1 MVKRVNIRELL
12 SKEQVFAPCVHV
24 CMSARTVEMCG
35 YNGIFL
41 SGGTTANSML
51 GMPDIAAMSL
61 DELVWATT
69 RIADYS
75 YLPLFVDADHGYGE
89 GPLNVY
95 RTACRLQ
102 KAGAVGF
109 SIEDTAG
116 VHGWERMTH
125 NNENESVI
133 PVDDWLAK
141 LRAAKAATEGS
152 DCIVIARTE
161 TKFSQGLDAA
171 IERCQRALDVGADM
185 TMIVGIKTID
195 DCRRIAEKVPGWKMY
210 PDLFSHDGIPDVN
223 IDEVYEL
230 GFNLVTIHYLQKG
243 AMYGMMKYGMENF
256 KNKSAVF
263 SDQHDMGGLTEEEQ
277 KKLRGFDAP
286 YWFDLERQF
295 RGE

>member
-1 MVKRVNIRELL
+1 MYKGSIRELL
-12 SKEQVFAPCVHV
+12 SKEQVFAPCVHD
-24 CMSARTVEMCG
+24 CMSARCVEMCG
-35 YNGIFL
+35 FNGIFQ
-41 SGGTTANSML
+41 SGGTTQNSML
-51 GMPDIAAMSL
+51 GMPDIGAMSL
-61 DELVWATT
+61 DELVWAVT

-75 YLPLFVDADHGYGE
+75 YLPLFVDADQGYGE

-116 VHGWERMTH
+116 VHGWDRMTV
-125 NNENESVI
+125 NNKNEDTV
-133 PVDDWLAK
+133 PVETWLAK

-161 TKFSQGLDAA
+161 TKFSQGLDVA

-256 KNKSAVF
+256 KNKSAVY
-263 SDQHDMGGLTEEEQ
+263 SDLDDMGGLLPEEQ
-277 KKLRGFDAP
+277 KKLRGFDAEK
-286 YWFDLERQF
+286 WFGMERKF
-295 RGE
+295 WNK

>member
-1 MVKRVNIRELL
+1 MFKGSIRKIL
-12 SKEQVFAPCVHV
+12 SEQQIFAPCVHD
-24 CMSARTVEMCG
+24 CMSTRTVEFCG
-35 YNGIFL
+35 YNGVFL
-41 SGGTTANSML
+41 SGGTTQNSML

-61 DELVWATT
+61 DELIWAVT
-69 RIADYS
+69 RIADYT

-89 GPLNVY
+89 GPLNVF
-95 RTACRLQ
+95 RTASRLQ

-116 VHGWERMTH
+116 VHGWERMTV
-125 NNENESVI
+125 NNQNESVV
-133 PVDDWLAK
+133 PVETWLSK
-141 LRAAKAATEGS
+141 IRAAKAATEGS

-195 DCRRIAEKVPGWKMY
+195 DCKKIAEKVPGWKMY

-223 IDEVYEL
+223 IDEVYTL
-230 GFNLVTIHYLQKG
+230 GFNLVTMHYLQKG
-243 AMYGMMKYGMENF
+243 AMYGMLKYGMENF

-263 SDQHDMGGLTEEEQ
+263 SDQHDMGGLTVEEQ
-277 KKLRGFDAP
+277 KRLRGFDAEK
-286 YWFDLERQF
+286 WFEMERMF
-295 RGE
+295 YGE

>member
-1 MVKRVNIRELL
+1 
-12 SKEQVFAPCVHV
+12 
-24 CMSARTVEMCG
+24 MSTRTVEFCG
-35 YNGIFL
+35 YNGVFL
-41 SGGTTANSML
+41 SGGTTQNSML

-61 DELVWATT
+61 DELVWAVT
-69 RIADYS
+69 RIADYT

-89 GPLNVY
+89 GPLNVF
-95 RTACRLQ
+95 RTASRLQ

-116 VHGWERMTH
+116 VHGWERMTV
-125 NNENESVI
+125 NNQNESVV
-133 PVDDWLAK
+133 PVETWLSK
-141 LRAAKAATEGS
+141 IRAAKAATEGS

-195 DCRRIAEKVPGWKMY
+195 DCRKIAEKVPGWKMY

-223 IDEVYEL
+223 IDEVYTL
-230 GFNLVTIHYLQKG
+230 GFNLVTMHYLQKG
-243 AMYGMMKYGMENF
+243 AMYGMLKYGMENF

-263 SDQHDMGGLTEEEQ
+263 SDQHDMGGISTEEQ
-277 KKLRGFDAP
+277 KRLRGFDAEK
-286 YWFDLERQF
+286 WFEMERMF
-295 RGE
+295 HCE

>member
-1 MVKRVNIRELL
+1 MNKVNIRELL
-12 SKEQVFAPCVHV
+12 AREQVFAPCVHD
-24 CMSARTVEMCG
+24 CMSTRTVELCG
-35 YNGIFL
+35 YNGVFL

-69 RIADYS
+69 RIADYTS
-75 YLPLFVDADHGYGE
+75 LPLFVDADHGYGE

-95 RTACRLQ
+95 RTAYRLA

-116 VHGWERMTH
+116 VHGWERMTV
-125 NNENESVI
+125 NNQNESVI
-133 PVDDWLAK
+133 PVEAWLAK
-141 LRAAKAATEGS
+141 LKAAKAATEGS
-152 DCIVIARTE
+152 NCIVIARTE

-171 IERCQRALDVGADM
+171 IERCRRALDVGADM

-223 IDEVYEL
+223 LDEIYEL
-230 GFNLVTIHYLQKG
+230 GFNLVTIHYLQKA

-256 KNKSAVF
+256 RNKSAVY
-263 SDQHDMGGLTEEEQ
+263 SDNDNMCGLTPEQ
-277 KKLRGFDAP
+277 EKKLRGFDADK
-286 YWFDLERQF
+286 WFRMEREF
-295 RGE
+295 NEIG

>member
-1 MVKRVNIRELL
+1 MFKGSIRKIL
-12 SKEQVFAPCVHV
+12 SEQQIFAPCVHD
-24 CMSARTVEMCG
+24 CMSTRTVEFCG
-35 YNGIFL
+35 YNGVFL
-41 SGGTTANSML
+41 SGGTTQNSML

-61 DELVWATT
+61 DELVWAVT
-69 RIADYS
+69 RIADYT

-89 GPLNVY
+89 GPLNVF
-95 RTACRLQ
+95 RTASRLQ

-116 VHGWERMTH
+116 VHGWERMTV
-125 NNENESVI
+125 NNQNESVV
-133 PVDDWLAK
+133 PVETWLSK
-141 LRAAKAATEGS
+141 IRAAKAATEGS

-195 DCRRIAEKVPGWKMY
+195 DCRKIAEKVPGWKMY

-223 IDEVYEL
+223 IDEVYTL
-230 GFNLVTIHYLQKG
+230 GFNLVTMHYLQKG
-243 AMYGMMKYGMENF
+243 AMYGMLKYGMENF

-263 SDQHDMGGLTEEEQ
+263 SDQHDMGGISTEEQ
-277 KKLRGFDAP
+277 KRLRGFDAEK
-286 YWFDLERQF
+286 WFEMERMF
-295 RGE
+295 YGE

>member
-1 MVKRVNIRELL
+1 MFKGSIRKIL
-12 SKEQVFAPCVHV
+12 SEQQIFAPCVHD
-24 CMSARTVEMCG
+24 CMSTRTVEFCG
-35 YNGIFL
+35 YNGVFL
-41 SGGTTANSML
+41 SGGTTQNSML

-61 DELVWATT
+61 DELVWAVT
-69 RIADYS
+69 RIADYT

-89 GPLNVY
+89 GPLNVF
-95 RTACRLQ
+95 RTASRLQ

-116 VHGWERMTH
+116 VHGWERMTV
-125 NNENESVI
+125 NNQNESVV
-133 PVDDWLAK
+133 PVETWLSK
-141 LRAAKAATEGS
+141 IRAAKAATEGA

-195 DCRRIAEKVPGWKMY
+195 DCRKIAEKVPGWKMY

-223 IDEVYEL
+223 IDEVYTL
-230 GFNLVTIHYLQKG
+230 GFNLVTMHYLQKG
-243 AMYGMMKYGMENF
+243 AMYGMLKYGMENF

-263 SDQHDMGGLTEEEQ
+263 SDQHDMDGISTEEQ
-277 KKLRGFDAP
+277 KRLRGFDAEK
-286 YWFDLERQF
+286 WFEMERMF
-295 RGE
+295 HGE

>member
-1 MVKRVNIRELL
+1 MFKGSIRKIL
-12 SKEQVFAPCVHV
+12 SEQQIFAPCVHD
-24 CMSARTVEMCG
+24 CMSTRTVEFCG
-35 YNGIFL
+35 YNGVFL
-41 SGGTTANSML
+41 SGGTTQNSML

-61 DELVWATT
+61 DELVWAVT
-69 RIADYS
+69 RIADYT

-89 GPLNVY
+89 GPLNVF
-95 RTACRLQ
+95 RTASRLQ

-116 VHGWERMTH
+116 VHGWERMTV
-125 NNENESVI
+125 NNQNESVV
-133 PVDDWLAK
+133 PVETWLSK
-141 LRAAKAATEGS
+141 IRAAKAATEGS

-195 DCRRIAEKVPGWKMY
+195 DCRKIAEKVPGWKMY

-223 IDEVYEL
+223 IDEVYTL
-230 GFNLVTIHYLQKG
+230 GFNLVTMHYLQKG
-243 AMYGMMKYGMENF
+243 AMYGMLKYGMENF

-263 SDQHDMGGLTEEEQ
+263 SDQHDMGGISIEEQ
-277 KKLRGFDAP
+277 KRLRGFDAEK
-286 YWFDLERQF
+286 WFEMERMF
-295 RGE
+295 HGE

>member
-1 MVKRVNIRELL
+1 MFKGSIRKIL
-12 SKEQVFAPCVHV
+12 SEQQIFAPCVHD
-24 CMSARTVEMCG
+24 CMSTRTVEFCG
-35 YNGIFL
+35 YNGVFL
-41 SGGTTANSML
+41 SGGTTQNSML

-61 DELVWATT
+61 DELVWAVT
-69 RIADYS
+69 RIADYT

-89 GPLNVY
+89 GPLNVF
-95 RTACRLQ
+95 RTASRLQ

-116 VHGWERMTH
+116 VHGWERMTV
-125 NNENESVI
+125 NNQNESVV
-133 PVDDWLAK
+133 PVETWLSK
-141 LRAAKAATEGS
+141 IRAAKAATEGS

-195 DCRRIAEKVPGWKMY
+195 DCKKIAEKVPGWKMY

-223 IDEVYEL
+223 IDEVYTL
-230 GFNLVTIHYLQKG
+230 GFNLVTMHYLQKG
-243 AMYGMMKYGMENF
+243 AMYGMLKYGMENF

-263 SDQHDMGGLTEEEQ
+263 SDQHDMGGLTVEEQ
-277 KKLRGFDAP
+277 KRLRGFDAEK
-286 YWFDLERQF
+286 WFEMERMF
-295 RGE
+295 YGE

>member
-1 MVKRVNIRELL
+1 MFKGSIRKIL
-12 SKEQVFAPCVHV
+12 SEQQIFAPCVHD
-24 CMSARTVEMCG
+24 CMSTRTVEFCG
-35 YNGIFL
+35 YNGVFL
-41 SGGTTANSML
+41 SGGTTQNSML

-61 DELVWATT
+61 DELVWAVT
-69 RIADYS
+69 RIADYT

-89 GPLNVY
+89 GPLNVF
-95 RTACRLQ
+95 RTASRLQ

-116 VHGWERMTH
+116 VHGWERMTV
-125 NNENESVI
+125 NNQNESVV
-133 PVDDWLAK
+133 PVETWLSK
-141 LRAAKAATEGS
+141 IRAAKAATEGS

-195 DCRRIAEKVPGWKMY
+195 DCRKIAEKVPGWKMY

-223 IDEVYEL
+223 IDEVYTL
-230 GFNLVTIHYLQKG
+230 GFNLVTMHYLQKG
-243 AMYGMMKYGMENF
+243 AMYGMLKYGMENF

-263 SDQHDMGGLTEEEQ
+263 SDQHDMGGISTEEQ
-277 KKLRGFDAP
+277 KRLRGFDAEK
-286 YWFDLERQF
+286 WFEMERMF
-295 RGE
+295 HGE

>member
-1 MVKRVNIRELL
+1 MNKTNIRELL
-12 SKEQVFAPCVHV
+12 AREQVFAPCVHD

-95 RTACRLQ
+95 RTAYRLA

-116 VHGWERMTH
+116 VHGWERMTVAGQ
-125 NNENESVI
+125 NESVI
-133 PVDDWLAK
+133 PVETWLAK

-171 IERCQRALDVGADM
+171 IERCQRALEVGADM

-223 IDEVYEL
+223 LDEIYEL

-263 SDQHDMGGLTEEEQ
+263 SDNHDMGGLDPETQ
-277 KKLRGFDAP
+277 KKLRGFDAEK
-286 YWFDLERQF
+286 WFEMERRFQQQ
-295 RGE
+295 